1 MLSDS
6 AIFVQ
11 SRNCNIL
18 YDFHYGTVFKIQPGQ
33 TLRIFNSKK
42 FVDMLSKAVNHG
54 FESVY
59 ELTKQCSI
67 RMSFVKG
74 WGAEYQ
80 VIFFVFHFPFKI

>member
-1 MLSDS
+1 
-6 AIFVQ
+6 
-11 SRNCNIL
+11 
-18 YDFHYGTVFKIQPGQ
+18 
-33 TLRIFNSKK
+33 
-42 FVDMLSKAVNHG
+42 MLSKAVNHG

-80 VIFFVFHFPFKI
+80 VRFLFFK

>member
-1 MLSDS
+1 M
-6 AIFVQ
+6 Q

-18 YDFHYGTVFKIQPGQ
+18 HDFHYGTVFKIQPGQ

-80 VIFFVFHFPFKI
+80 VKFLLILNIILLN